1 MKVRSDADIREKRL
15 TCPIYDP
22 ELTSYE
28 DSCWRSIVKRK
39 DKREREVVRHPSIL
53 FISDVSDIHFL
64 PRDCTCTHTPVSDHY
79 SSS

>member
-28 DSCWRSIVKRK
+28 DSCWRSIAKRK
-39 DKREREVVRHPSIL
+39 DKREREREK
-53 FISDVSDIHFL
+53 
-64 PRDCTCTHTPVSDHY
+64 
-79 SSS
+79 